1 MTYTYVESRINETS
15 NVELLQSYLTAF
27 FHLALILHVFCS
39 TGSTFHLLFYAYTTR
54 FEFYFGTKYPL
65 RVELIIECQH
75 ETRNS
80 YRASVF
86 TGITV
91 VRTRKTVLSIIHKAG
106 YHLTVSAETEFLI
119 IVSIIGLFDFRLRL
133 SLYFRCCSYLFLCS
147 SRFCC
152 QRWQGCQRKESCSQN
167 NVSFCF
173 HCFLLIFS
181 GAKLETSKKWD
192 NTQILRKIA

>member
-1 MTYTYVESRINETS
+1 MTYTYVESRINES
-15 NVELLQSYLTAF
+15 GNVELLQSYLTAL
-27 FHLALILHVFCS
+27 FHLAFILHVFCS
-39 TGSTFHLLFYAYTTR
+39 AGSTFHLLFYAYTTR
-54 FEFYFGTKYPL
+54 FEFYFGTKHPL

-91 VRTRKTVLSIIHKAG
+91 IRSRKTVLSIIHKAG
-106 YHLTVSAETEFLI
+106 YHLTVSTETEFLI
-119 IVSIIGLFDFRLRL
+119 IVGIIGLLDFRLRL
-133 SLYFRCCSYLFLCS
+133 SLYFRRCSYFFLCS
-147 SRFCC
+147 FRFSR
-152 QRWQGCQRKESCSQN
+152 QRWQGCYRKESRSQN

-181 GAKLETSKKWD
+181 GAKLEASKKRD
-192 NTQILRKIA
+192 NTQIL